1 MSTLP
6 SWSLIQRKSHKTPL
20 KTHHKSLKTPKTK
33 QKKKNHKTKQRFFTK
48 ATDELP
54 WEAAKHEKPC
64 LAFLTNAQEYQAY
77 RERFPS
83 PPQKML
89 VDVLLLLHLLWQ
101 LILLLWLAFTNW
113 FLAVAVLNVLLLLN
127 LTVFC
132 HILCRPPRYRW

>member
-1 MSTLP
+1 MSGIPDQRTRIPSVPQTL
-6 SWSLIQRKSHKTPL
+6 SK
-20 KTHHKSLKTPKTK
+20 
-33 QKKKNHKTKQRFFTK
+33 
-48 ATDELP
+48 
-54 WEAAKHEKPC
+54 
-64 LAFLTNAQEYQAY
+64 
-77 RERFPS
+77 

>member
-1 MSTLP
+1 
-6 SWSLIQRKSHKTPL
+6 
-20 KTHHKSLKTPKTK
+20 
-33 QKKKNHKTKQRFFTK
+33 
-48 ATDELP
+48 
-54 WEAAKHEKPC
+54 
-64 LAFLTNAQEYQAY
+64 
-77 RERFPS
+77 
-83 PPQKML
+83 ML